1 MPDFGVEAIKAK
13 IDTGARS
20 SALHAFRLNH
30 YTLDGQ
36 PWVSFEIHPHQRSRA
51 GAVQVRCPVDGWRK
65 IRSSDG
71 RQQERPYIVTNIQ
84 LAGEVWPIE
93 LTLTKRDEMGFR
105 MLVGRR
111 AIRRR
116 FLVNPGRSYL
126 GGRPDGNN

>member
-36 PWVSFEIHPHQRSRA
+36 EWVSFEIHPHQRSRA
-51 GAVQVRCPVDGWRK
+51 GAVKVRCPVDGWRK

-84 LAGEVWPIE
+84 MAGEVWPID